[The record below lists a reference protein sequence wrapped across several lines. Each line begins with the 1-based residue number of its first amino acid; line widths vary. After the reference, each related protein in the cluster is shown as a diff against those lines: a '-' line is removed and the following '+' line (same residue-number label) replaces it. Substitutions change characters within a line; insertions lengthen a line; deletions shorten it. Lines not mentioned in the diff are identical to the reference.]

1 MICRRF
7 LGGLGKA
14 AMPRLC
20 HGLCILAVRLR

>member
-7 LGGLGKA
+7 RNGLGKA

-20 HGLCILAVRLR
+20 HGLRILAMRLR